1 MRADRLQTN
10 TYPISHRPARAA
22 LCLLLGAGIL
32 ALAVYL
38 QLGRGGSPA
47 FFAWQPGH
55 RSAVARHAR
64 PQARRG

>member
-38 QLGRGGSPA
+38 QLG
-47 FFAWQPGH
+47 PGH

-64 PQARRG
+64 PQARRR

>member
-38 QLGRGGSPA
+38 QLGRGGSRLFRLA
-47 FFAWQPGH
+47 
-55 RSAVARHAR
+55 ARPPQCPSRAR
-64 PQARRG
+64 PPQARRR

>member
-38 QLGRGGSPA
+38 QLGRGGSLPC
-47 FFAWQPGH
+47 AWQPGH

-64 PQARRG
+64 PQARRR

>member
-38 QLGRGGSPA
+38 QLGRGGSLP
-47 FFAWQPGH
+47 F
-55 RSAVARHAR
+55 
-64 PQARRG
+64 

>member
-38 QLGRGGSPA
+38 QLGHGGSLP
-47 FFAWQPGH
+47 FSAWQPGH

-64 PQARRG
+64 SQARRG